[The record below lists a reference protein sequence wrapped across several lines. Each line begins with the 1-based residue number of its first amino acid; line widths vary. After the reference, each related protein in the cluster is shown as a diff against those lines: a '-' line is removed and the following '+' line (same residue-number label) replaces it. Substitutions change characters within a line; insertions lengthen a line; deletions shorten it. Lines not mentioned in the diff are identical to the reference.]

1 MARKPRIEFDGA
13 TYHVIVRGNQ
23 GQAVF
28 HSNSDFSLYDFI
40 FQIVYFGMSGCA

>member
-28 HSNSDFSLYDFI
+28 HSNSDFSHYLSLLSAYKERK
-40 FQIVYFGMSGCA
+40 G